1 MSAATLA
8 QALVVWLPA
17 ATLLG
22 VLWWLDRDPV
32 PAAPRSDGAA
42 PPGGQRTTSKP
53 AGTSQ
58 APSDS
63 RPGRAA

>member
-8 QALVVWLPA
+8 QALVVCLPA
-17 ATLLG
+17 ATLLA
-22 VLWWLDRDPV
+22 VLWWLDRDP
-32 PAAPRSDGAA
+32 APSHADGTA
-42 PPGGQRTTSKP
+42 PPGGQQTTSRP

-58 APSDS
+58 APTDS